1 MAITSEDRAFLDRI
15 ARYADRAMPDLDPQK
30 TPVSVQLDRLMPVF
44 EEIAGEQNT
53 AVEDILI
60 RYMDLAS
67 EAFVASS
74 EKVQEV
80 LGDTEPGEGM
90 FRIS

>member
-1 MAITSEDRAFLDRI
+1 MALTQEDRMFLDRI
-15 ARYADRAMPDLDPQK
+15 ARYAREAMPDLDPQK

-74 EKVQEV
+74 EKMQEL